1 MCAVHVLYVIDSLT
15 PGGAER
21 SLAALAPH
29 LVSRGVMLDVAY
41 LQQRQGLQRDLQKAG
56 AELWCLAGRGGRLGW
71 LWRVRRLA
79 GERRPDLL
87 HTTLFEADI
96 AGRIAGWSSGMPV
109 VSSLVNVAYGPE
121 QAGRGVA
128 GWKLRGAQMADA
140 ATARSVTRFHAVS
153 RHVAEQMGQR
163 LRIPQGRI
171 DVVPRGRDPHLL
183 GSRSPERRR
192 AARAGLG
199 LDPGIPLVL
208 AAARHEAQKG
218 LDTLV
223 DAFAAV
229 LGVLPNARL
238 ALAGREG
245 GQTPR
250 LHAMV
255 ERLGLGHAVR
265 FLGARDDVPELLS
278 GADVFVLPS
287 RWEGLP
293 GALLEAMALEA
304 PIVASDL
311 PMVREAVTDG
321 LTARLV
327 PVDQPA
333 ALAGAIV
340 DVLGD
345 RGGVA
350 DRAARARVAFLDR
363 FTIERA
369 ADGMVELYRRAMS
382 SG

>member
-29 LVSRGVMLDVAY
+29 LAARGVRLDVAY
-41 LQQRQGLQRDLQKAG
+41 LQPRVGLQAELRAAG
-56 AELWCLAGRGGRLGW
+56 AELWSLDGRGGRIGW

-79 GERRPDLL
+79 AERRPDLL

-96 AGRIAGWSSGMPV
+96 AGRTAGWSRRLPV
-109 VSSLVNVAYGPE
+109 VSSLVNLAYGPE

-128 GWKLRGAQMADA
+128 RWKLRGAQLADA

-153 RHVAEQMGQR
+153 RHVAEQMGRR
-163 LRIPQGRI
+163 LRLPAERI
-171 DVVPRGRDPHLL
+171 DVVPRGRDHRLL
-183 GSRSPERRR
+183 GSRTPQRRH

-199 LDPGIPLVL
+199 LDAGTPLVL

-223 DAFAAV
+223 EAFAAV
-229 LGVLPNARL
+229 HGELPDAKL
-238 ALAGREG
+238 ALAGRDG
-245 GQTPR
+245 AQTPR
-250 LHAMV
+250 LRAAV
-255 ERLGLGHAVR
+255 ERLGLGQAVR
-265 FLGARDDVPELLS
+265 FLGARDDVPELLC
-278 GADVFVLPS
+278 GADLFVLPS

-293 GALLEAMALEA
+293 GAVLEAMALEA
-304 PIVASDL
+304 PVVASDL

-321 LTARLV
+321 VTARLV
-327 PVDQPA
+327 PVDRPA
-333 ALAGAIV
+333 ALAAAILE
-340 DVLGD
+340 VLGD
-345 RGGVA
+345 PA
-350 DRAARARVAFLDR
+350 AAAARAARGRADFLDR

-369 ADGMVELYRRAMS
+369 ADGMVALYRRAMS